1 MAQKIIKV
9 TEKAYN
15 ALKQMPG
22 GSFTQKILK
31 LCEEPDHQNS
41 IPSKAKEP
49 LSSIPPPKTVDTTSL
64 MEDIDDEEQDF
75 LNRYK
80 SAKSS
85 YDQEILRSF
94 ALKRFG
100 AVRIEELLS
109 MP

>member
-31 LCEEPDHQNS
+31 LCEPPKPQNS
-41 IPSKAKEP
+41 ILPKAKDP
-49 LSSIPPPKTVDTTSL
+49 LSSIPLPKIEDTRPLTPDL
-64 MEDIDDEEQDF
+64 DDEEQDF